1 MTDNGRPLVCRG
13 IRGATT
19 AETNTAEDILEAT
32 HEMVTALVGL
42 NDLQPEDVVSAFFT
56 TTTDLTA
63 IFPALAARQLGWSEV
78 PLMCAHEMAVP
89 GALDHVVRVL
99 LHVNTARGPADIR
112 HVYLKRARQL
122 RPEWGVDDDQ
132 LANLLGRAANAEPAT
147 VAAGTIASTG
157 EEGGSA

>member
-1 MTDNGRPLVCRG
+1 MTDNGRPKVCRG

-42 NDLQPEDVVSAFFT
+42 NDLRPEDVVSAFFT

-99 LHVNTARGPADIR
+99 LHVNTARGPAEIR

-122 RPEWGVDDDQ
+122 RPDWGVDDAE
-132 LANLLGRAANAEPAT
+132 LATLLGRDDGAEPTT
-147 VAAGTIASTG
+147 VAAGSIPAG
-157 EEGGSA
+157 GGDGGSA